1 MIFASLNQLNFQL
14 TSRRDDLISL
24 CYLLIYLLNEGNITG
39 IDLSKNLNRNE
50 SFNLVKKAKMK
61 YSAQEF
67 CCGNASKILSFVE
80 SIFKLQFKDAPNY
93 TVLSEMLKSCLTTQ
107 AERKQIY

>member
-1 MIFASLNQLNFQL
+1 
-14 TSRRDDLISL
+14 
-24 CYLLIYLLNEGNITG
+24 LIYLLNSGDIKG
-39 IDLSKNLNRNE
+39 IDLTQNLNRNE

-61 YSAQEF
+61 YSAQDF

-93 TVLSEMLKSCLTTQ
+93 TVLSEMLKFSLTTQ
-107 AERKQIY
+107 AERKEI